1 MGQPT
6 GSSPGKTASGQT
18 APPGAAGFLRFDATG
33 ESLGPGMTAAQFTA
47 TKVGNH
53 AATHFTGDGARIA
66 LGHHEIGGRRF
77 DVTVKF
83 MDGKVA
89 GVELF
94 APLAGDGKDWSDWTL
109 KGEMER
115 KRVHEEWAAAYFGRA
130 MEPKPIEME
139 GLNGPVVPFE
149 ITGEY
154 PRHAKFAWGEVAS
167 WYDSKGGQAWMSV
180 VYG

>member
-1 MGQPT
+1 MAQPAA
-6 GSSPGKTASGQT
+6 SSPGQTGQP
-18 APPGAAGFLRFDATG
+18 AAPGAGGFLRFDATG
-33 ESLGPGMTAAQFTA
+33 EALGPGMTAAQFAA

-66 LGHHEIGGRRF
+66 LGHLEIGVRRF
-77 DVTVKF
+77 DVTVRFK
-83 MDGKVA
+83 DGKVA

-130 MEPKPIEME
+130 MEPRPIEME
-139 GLNGPVVPFE
+139 GLKEPVVPYE

-154 PRHAKFAWGEVAS
+154 PRHARFAWGEVAS
-167 WYDSKGGQAWMSV
+167 WYDSKGGQAWMTV
-180 VYG
+180 AYG